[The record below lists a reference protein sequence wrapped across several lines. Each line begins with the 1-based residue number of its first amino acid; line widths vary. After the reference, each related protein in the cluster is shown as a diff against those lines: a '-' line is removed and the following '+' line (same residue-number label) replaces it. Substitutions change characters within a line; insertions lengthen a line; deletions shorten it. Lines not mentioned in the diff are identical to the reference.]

1 MCSLYQ
7 TLKEPVSGRKKKNIK
22 IITFSSKE
30 DNLLLHCAE

>member
-7 TLKEPVSGRKKKNIK
+7 TLREPVSGRKKNIK

-30 DNLLLHCAE
+30 NNLLLHCAE